1 MTSHTTFAFAMR
13 TLREQPLATVDAAEV
28 GARINELLGLPPSAG
43 FVPRSIKAI
52 GDLFRYPDE
61 SFGER
66 LAEGLSVFRG
76 ETEASQALERFAEGI
91 VVLGR
96 ATQQA
101 TYTGTFDVAP
111 ACSPYLGAH
120 LFGAETPERVRLM
133 IRLRDCYRRGGID
146 GDSIELPD
154 HVAEVLSFGRALRGR
169 RVARSRSSGLRAG
182 ARDDE
187 RAPRADVEP
196 VPSPGRRR
204 APPRRGSVRRRV
216 TGPRASVG

>member
-154 HVAEVLSFGRALRGR
+154 HVAEVLSLAERYE
-169 RVARSRSSGLRAG
+169 
-182 ARDDE
+182 DDE
-187 RAPRADVEP
+187 WLDLGRQVFEPALATMSALLAPTSNPYRHLVAAARHLAAEAF
-196 VPSPGRRR
+196 G
-204 APPRRGSVRRRV
+204 A
-216 TGPRASVG
+216 A